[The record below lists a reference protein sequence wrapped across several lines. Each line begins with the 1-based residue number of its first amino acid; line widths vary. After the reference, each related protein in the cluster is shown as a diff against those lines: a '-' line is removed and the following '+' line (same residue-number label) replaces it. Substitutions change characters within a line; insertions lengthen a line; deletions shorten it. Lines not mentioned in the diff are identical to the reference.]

1 MADINHHIAPLIP
14 AATHANSAPSP
25 RPPFV
30 DLLFPFLAHNA
41 VGTGCTATHTHQTI
55 STRAYSDT
63 RCLPP
68 GAVPRRRPIISADV
82 DVALSMP
89 VSVPV
94 HLINRSKSQVSS
106 SRLSRCH
113 HGACRRQPHSRPL
126 AVVSCLVSI
135 DQALPRWLL
144 LTPHRRPDTAKDNL
158 SPSPRR
164 LRHGLG
170 RVWKQ
175 AVLPH
180 RMWVIRPQTPL
191 RGPTAYN
198 SQTAQLH
205 IETPG
210 THLGPPFKPGLSS
223 TSQRKSQQVASSG
236 LSLSFRLVVL
246 SILTIRRY
254 VHLAG
259 VTFMR
264 HLIGPTAPPER
275 RKEGACASRFVA

>member
-1 MADINHHIAPLIP
+1 MADINHHITPLIP
-14 AATHANSAPSP
+14 AATHAYSAPSP

-30 DLLFPFLAHNA
+30 DLLFPFLAHKA
-41 VGTGCTATHTHQTI
+41 VGTGWTATHTHQPI
-55 STRAYSDT
+55 STRAYSDIC
-63 RCLPP
+63 CLPP

-106 SRLSRCH
+106 TVPVACPDAITEHAEDNPTLALNLSY
-113 HGACRRQPHSRPL
+113 
-126 AVVSCLVSI
+126 
-135 DQALPRWLL
+135 
-144 LTPHRRPDTAKDNL
+144 TAKDNL

-180 RMWVIRPQTPL
+180 P
-191 RGPTAYN
+191 YN

-210 THLGPPFKPGLSS
+210 THLRPPPFQAWAELDFPKEEPACG
-223 TSQRKSQQVASSG
+223 QFAP
-236 LSLSFRLVVL
+236 F
-246 SILTIRRY
+246 
-254 VHLAG
+254 
-259 VTFMR
+259 TFF
-264 HLIGPTAPPER
+264 PPPR
-275 RKEGACASRFVA
+275 TLDFYDT

>member
-14 AATHANSAPSP
+14 AATHAYSAPSP

-30 DLLFPFLAHNA
+30 DLLFPFLAHKA
-41 VGTGCTATHTHQTI
+41 VGTGWTATHTHQTI

-68 GAVPRRRPIISADV
+68 GAVPRRRPIISAEV
-82 DVALSMP
+82 DVALP
-89 VSVPV
+89 
-94 HLINRSKSQVSS
+94 

-126 AVVSCLVSI
+126 AVVSCLVSTV
-135 DQALPRWLL
+135 QALPRWLL

-180 RMWVIRPQTPL
+180 RMWVIRPQTPPPRPYSL
-191 RGPTAYN
+191 QLPNRPVAHRDAWDTPRPPLQAWAELDFPKEEPASGQFGPFTFF
-198 SQTAQLH
+198 
-205 IETPG
+205 
-210 THLGPPFKPGLSS
+210 PP
-223 TSQRKSQQVASSG
+223 
-236 LSLSFRLVVL
+236 
-246 SILTIRRY
+246 RRTLDFY
-254 VHLAG
+254 D
-259 VTFMR
+259 T
-264 HLIGPTAPPER
+264 
-275 RKEGACASRFVA
+275 